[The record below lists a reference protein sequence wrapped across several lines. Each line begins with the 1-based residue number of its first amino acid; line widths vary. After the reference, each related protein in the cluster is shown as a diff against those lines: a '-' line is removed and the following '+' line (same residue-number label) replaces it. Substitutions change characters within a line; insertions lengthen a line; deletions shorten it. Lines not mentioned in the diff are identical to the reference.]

1 MSDNESGSSDRENN
15 ASLMRLR
22 INQTRRRKEVSFKA
36 GETLKEHPKRK
47 RPKSCGKS
55 SSNRSTNEEKEVPHR
70 KGNQKE
76 TTLKQRNNKTR
87 KKKHRRYSTSPS
99 QLSSSNDDSD
109 ESKDGSNE
117 ARKTQ
122 IPD

>member
-70 KGNQKE
+70 KGNKKE